1 MKQPWGDVG
10 GDLAGR
16 CKGPVADTGLHACD
30 ERWTAELNKSL
41 IRDQEGCFGLISK
54 VIRIAERV

>member
-1 MKQPWGDVG
+1 MG

-16 CKGPVADTGLHACD
+16 CKGPVADTGLYACD
-30 ERWTAELNKSL
+30 ERRTAEPNKS
-41 IRDQEGCFGLISK
+41 QEGCFGLTSK